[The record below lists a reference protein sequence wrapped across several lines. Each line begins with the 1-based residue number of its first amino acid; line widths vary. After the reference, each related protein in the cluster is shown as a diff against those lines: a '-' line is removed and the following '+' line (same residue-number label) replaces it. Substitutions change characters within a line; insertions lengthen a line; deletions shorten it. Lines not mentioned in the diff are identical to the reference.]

1 MVPGKNECGAVKRR
15 GATLD
20 RSMSDSGKAVSRI
33 LSAPINRGRGSFV
46 SAAVPETRPAWREL
60 ERAAPGFP
68 IWPCTRRGFPCLAD
82 YSASGELLPRLF
94 TLASLLRAGRSVFC
108 GTVRGSA
115 CALSPRVS
123 CNGAGAPAG
132 YAASRPLVF
141 GLSSSGP
148 RGPKAILRSPGI
160 NLNVTP
166 AAQSATAK
174 SMSGV

>member
-1 MVPGKNECGAVKRR
+1 MAGQHSTAPSEPG
-15 GATLD
+15 
-20 RSMSDSGKAVSRI
+20 SDSGRAVSRI
-33 LSAPINRGRGSFV
+33 LSAPKERGRESFV
-46 SAAVPETRPAWREL
+46 SAAVPETRPARRDL

-94 TLASLLRAGRSVFC
+94 TLTPLLRAGRFVFC
-108 GTVRGSA
+108 GTVRGNA

-123 CNGAGAPAG
+123 PQRRRAPLRG